1 MIGKNVQGGVPALCG
16 KTENHWPKQL
26 IVTYNTASPKI
37 FGNHLDGAKED
48 EMKKK
53 AIFLT
58 LALFAAGLWDGGEAT
73 AQTRLVI
80 KSARAGT
87 SYYSLAMG
95 MAKAFM
101 TVPGIEAAVEESLGS
116 VANVKEGRTRS
127 NFVFTSTSD
136 LIGKAL
142 KKEKPFEETG
152 YERIRTLWAI
162 PGVTV
167 HMVVREDSGVKK
179 IRDLEGK
186 RYIAGGIGTSTERLT
201 ILILKVHGLEGKV
214 DLPKVDLKEG
224 VDAVVNR
231 KAVGFTT
238 GSPFPTP
245 MVMEITATTAI
256 RLLEMGEKEFA
267 KLAELDPTY
276 SLTTIPA
283 GTYKGVDRDVR
294 TVASPVLTYTSADLP
309 DDVAYKVTKA
319 FWENKQIIAEAHA
332 IGKGLD
338 IKAVRYGVAKVHPG
352 ALRYYREAGIEI
364 PAAMR

>member
-1 MIGKNVQGGVPALCG
+1 MKRKMVLLTMVLC
-16 KTENHWPKQL
+16 
-26 IVTYNTASPKI
+26 
-37 FGNHLDGAKED
+37 
-48 EMKKK
+48 
-53 AIFLT
+53 
-58 LALFAAGLWDGGEAT
+58 AAGLWLSDA
-73 AQTRLVI
+73 ALCQTRLVV

-101 TVPGIEAAVEESLGS
+101 TVPGIDAAVEESMGS
-116 VANVKEGRTRS
+116 VANVKEARTRS

-136 LIGKAL
+136 LVAKAL
-142 KKEKPFEETG
+142 HKEKPFGETG

-162 PGVTV
+162 PGVTI
-167 HMVVREDSGVKK
+167 HMVVLEDSGVKK
-179 IRDLEGK
+179 IQDLSGK
-186 RYIAGGIGTSTERLT
+186 RYIAGGIGTATESLT
-201 ILILKVHGLEGKV
+201 TLILKVYGLEGKV

-245 MVMEITATTAI
+245 MVMEIAATTPI
-256 RLLEMGEKEFA
+256 RLLEIGEKEFR
-267 KLAELDPTY
+267 KLVELDPTY

-283 GTYKGVDRDVR
+283 GTYKGVDYDVR
-294 TVASPVLTYTSADLP
+294 TLASPVLTYATDDLP
-309 DDVAYKVTKA
+309 EDIAYNITKA
-319 FWENKQIIAEAHA
+319 FWENKKIIVDAHA

-338 IKAVRYGVAKVHPG
+338 IKGVQYGVAKVHPG
-352 ALRYYREAGIEI
+352 ALRYYKEVGVEI

>member
-1 MIGKNVQGGVPALCG
+1 MKRKMVLLTMALC
-16 KTENHWPKQL
+16 
-26 IVTYNTASPKI
+26 
-37 FGNHLDGAKED
+37 
-48 EMKKK
+48 
-53 AIFLT
+53 
-58 LALFAAGLWDGGEAT
+58 AAGLWLGDA
-73 AQTRLVI
+73 ALCQTRLVV

-101 TVPGIEAAVEESLGS
+101 TVPGIDAAVEESMGS
-116 VANVKEGRTRS
+116 VANVKEARTRS

-136 LIGKAL
+136 LVAKAL
-142 KKEKPFEETG
+142 HKEKPFGETG

-162 PGVTV
+162 PGVTI
-167 HMVVREDSGVKK
+167 HMVVLEDSGIKK
-179 IRDLEGK
+179 IQDLSGK
-186 RYIAGGIGTSTERLT
+186 RYIAGGIGTATESLT
-201 ILILKVHGLEGKV
+201 TLILKVYGLEGKV

-245 MVMEITATTAI
+245 MVMEIAATTPI
-256 RLLEMGEKEFA
+256 RLLEIGEKEFR
-267 KLAELDPTY
+267 KLVELDPTY

-283 GTYKGVDRDVR
+283 GTYKGVDYDVR
-294 TVASPVLTYTSADLP
+294 TLASPVLTYATDDLP
-309 DDVAYKVTKA
+309 EDIAYNITKA
-319 FWENKQIIAEAHA
+319 FWENKKIIIDAHA

-338 IKAVRYGVAKVHPG
+338 IKGVQYGVAKVHPG
-352 ALRYYREAGIEI
+352 ALRYYKEVGVEI

>member
-1 MIGKNVQGGVPALCG
+1 
-16 KTENHWPKQL
+16 
-26 IVTYNTASPKI
+26 
-37 FGNHLDGAKED
+37 
-48 EMKKK
+48 MKKK
-53 AIFLT
+53 LILLT
-58 LALFAAGLWDGGEAT
+58 LLGFAAGLWGGNEGL
-73 AQTRLVI
+73 AQTRLVV

-95 MAKAFM
+95 MSKAFM
-101 TVPGIEAAVEESLGS
+101 TVPGIDAAVEESLGS
-116 VANVKEGRTRS
+116 VANVKEARTRS
-127 NFVFTSTSD
+127 NFIFTSTSD
-136 LIGKAL
+136 LIAKAL
-142 KKEKPFEETG
+142 KKEKPFEEPG
-152 YERIRTLWAI
+152 YDRIRTLWAI

-179 IRDLEGK
+179 IPDLAGK
-186 RYIAGGIGTSTERLT
+186 RFIAGGIGTSTERLT
-201 ILILKVHGLEGKV
+201 LLILKVHGLEGKV

-245 MVMEITATTAI
+245 MVMEIVATTPI
-256 RLLEMGEKEFA
+256 RLLEMGEKEFQ

-283 GTYKGVDRDVR
+283 GMYKGVDYDVR
-294 TVASPVLTYTSADLP
+294 TVASPVLAYTPDDLP
-309 DDVAYKVTKA
+309 EEIAYKITKA
-319 FWENKQIIAEAHA
+319 FWENKKIIQDAHA

-338 IKAVRYGVAKVHPG
+338 IKGVRHGIAKVHPG
-352 ALRYYREAGIEI
+352 ALKYYKEAGVEI